1 VAGAVRRPV
10 LIFFWLLLTT
20 CCGVSGSTYKD
31 LDKAA
36 ANRRFKIRSN
46 TGGGSGPSSS
56 SLHSTLFATL
66 IEWRNECDLLNSWR
80 LSIFS
85 VKPDGLLSLQKSS
98 VARAQA

>member
-36 ANRRFKIRSN
+36 ANRRFKI
-46 TGGGSGPSSS
+46 
-56 SLHSTLFATL
+56 
-66 IEWRNECDLLNSWR
+66 
-80 LSIFS
+80 
-85 VKPDGLLSLQKSS
+85 V
-98 VARAQA
+98 V